1 MGFRHES
8 LTMVHARHGGAGR
21 QAHERIQ
28 RVAALWVPPVPSG
41 GRLARLH
48 ALVHQPRRVQRQL
61 QQLVQVPA
69 VKGSEVNCLSENQV
83 SA

>member
-1 MGFRHES
+1 
-8 LTMVHARHGGAGR
+8 MVHMRDGSAGW

-28 RVAALWVPPVPSG
+28 RVAALRVRPVRG
-41 GRLARLH
+41 GRRLACLH

-69 VKGSEVNCLSENQV
+69 KEIQRD
-83 SA
+83 